1 LFRSSGYTTSTI
13 PQTGSCDFATEG
25 RTWGAWWSRDP
36 GPPCS

>member
-1 LFRSSGYTTSTI
+1 VGFSIFR
-13 PQTGSCDFATEG
+13 QLKFATEG

>member
-1 LFRSSGYTTSTI
+1 LVNRV
-13 PQTGSCDFATEG
+13 SCNFATEG